1 MSTHIP
7 RPSRRPGS
15 MDPLAVLPAEI
26 VLRIL
31 EFASLGSIAALIQTT
46 RSWQAFIDH
55 IHQDAIYAAH
65 LPRVSPAITPHE
77 YMGALKAFRPS
88 SVSRGVKSW
97 KEACRRRC
105 LLQDAW
111 NSPDPMPV
119 ASVIQIG
126 IHPVWRFKPDFD
138 RRLIMS
144 TSQAGGV
151 NVTDMDT
158 GDLLWSLGRH
168 EVRPFAHLEYQ
179 NGTAVWVCII
189 LPLLYSTSIPISSL
203 SLYLSA
209 SLLLLLL
216 TQTSHT
222 GPLRQRAGGMEDRL
236 ARLWERRVPP
246 GCPPA
251 SRH

>member
-1 MSTHIP
+1 MCVVGVCSCVRVTYSCSCDVILGPPQLGPRRAFFLPHIP
-7 RPSRRPGS
+7 KEAGSCNSVAGVVGRAHIYSDSNPNPCS
-15 MDPLAVLPAEI
+15 MDPLAALPAEI

-31 EFASLGSIAALIQTT
+31 EFASISSIAALSRAST
-46 RSWQAFIDH
+46 SWHAFIDH
-55 IHQDAIYAAH
+55 VHQDAIYAAH
-65 LPRVSPAITPHE
+65 LPGVSPATTPHE
-77 YMGALKAFRPS
+77 YMGALKAFRPD
-88 SVSRGVKSW
+88 SVSRGVESW

-111 NSPDPMPV
+111 NSPDPMPI

-138 RRLIMS
+138 RRLIVS

-179 NGTAVWVCII
+179 SGTAVWVC
-189 LPLLYSTSIPISSL
+189 L
-203 SLYLSA
+203 
-209 SLLLLLL
+209 
-216 TQTSHT
+216 
-222 GPLRQRAGGMEDRL
+222 
-236 ARLWERRVPP
+236 
-246 GCPPA
+246 
-251 SRH
+251 

>member
-1 MSTHIP
+1 
-7 RPSRRPGS
+7 
-15 MDPLAVLPAEI
+15 MDPLAALPAEI

-31 EFASLGSIAALIQTT
+31 EFASIGTLAALTRT
-46 RSWQAFIDH
+46 SRSWRAFIDQ

-65 LPRVSPAITPHE
+65 LPRVSPATTPHE
-77 YMGALKAFRPS
+77 YMGSFKAFRPDS
-88 SVSRGVKSW
+88 ISRGVSSW

-111 NSPDPMPV
+111 NSLDPMPI

-151 NVTDMDT
+151 NVIDMDT

-168 EVRPFAHLEYQ
+168 DVRPFAHLEYQ
-179 NGTAVWVCII
+179 NGTAVWVC
-189 LPLLYSTSIPISSL
+189 
-203 SLYLSA
+203 
-209 SLLLLLL
+209 
-216 TQTSHT
+216 
-222 GPLRQRAGGMEDRL
+222 
-236 ARLWERRVPP
+236 
-246 GCPPA
+246 C
-251 SRH
+251 